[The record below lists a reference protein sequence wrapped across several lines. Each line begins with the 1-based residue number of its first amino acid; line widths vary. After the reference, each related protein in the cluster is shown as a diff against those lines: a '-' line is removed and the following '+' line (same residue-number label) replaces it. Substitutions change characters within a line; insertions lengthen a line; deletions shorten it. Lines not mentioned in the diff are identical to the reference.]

1 MMCLGLC
8 LRRCALIVQLLLRVL
23 QLALE
28 VVRLLLC
35 GRVVPLRCI
44 GRLLLVQEICCVAAL
59 FRFAPGASATTPTL
73 STTTAHRACPIY
85 AIYSSI
91 AGPILQPAFSSRP
104 CAAAPAT
111 IATASTPASTGFATS
126 TGVCIA
132 RIIVGMILVW
142 VLCSSLVASAVASPL
157 ALNFSLVSVIGAW

>member
-1 MMCLGLC
+1 MCLGLC
-8 LRRCALIVQLLLRVL
+8 LCRCALIVQLLLRVL
-23 QLALE
+23 QFAPK
-28 VVRLLLC
+28 VGGLLLLR
-35 GRVVPLRCI
+35 GRVVPLLRCI
-44 GRLLLVQEICCVAAL
+44 GRLLLVQESCCVTAL
-59 FRFAPGASATTPTL
+59 FRFGPGASATTPTL
-73 STTTAHRACPIY
+73 NTTTPPRACPMY
-85 AIYSSI
+85 AISSSI
-91 AGPILQPAFSSRP
+91 AGPILQRAFSSCP

-157 ALNFSLVSVIGAW
+157 APS